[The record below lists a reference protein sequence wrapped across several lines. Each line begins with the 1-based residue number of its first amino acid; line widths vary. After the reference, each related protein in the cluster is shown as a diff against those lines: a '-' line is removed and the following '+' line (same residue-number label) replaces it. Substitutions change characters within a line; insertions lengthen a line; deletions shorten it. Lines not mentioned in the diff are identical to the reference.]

1 MFLSHDAKGF
11 AKRLGPGDGCDVGW
25 VGKLSPSDS
34 LARCNGATVQR
45 QILWKHL
52 EASGSL
58 KSKLEVKI
66 SKDESRFESR

>member
-34 LARCNGATVQR
+34 LARCNGAASDS
-45 QILWKHL
+45 L